1 MIEFDPALFLYQLAA
16 FSIFAVMFYLLAAR
30 RIVGALEA
38 RQRKIEDDLAEGE
51 RARSEAEELRE
62 QYADKMAEVERDVA
76 DIVRKAHEEADER
89 RAQLVTDAE
98 READRIIE
106 RGEETIAEEVRDVKT
121 ELRGEVADIAVM
133 IARRVMDETR
143 TDDREQELARKFLE
157 EVEAMEPFEEEVG

>member
-16 FSIFAVMFYLLAAR
+16 FSIFAVLFYLLAAR
-30 RIVGALEA
+30 RIVGVLEA

-51 RARSEAEELRE
+51 LARSEAEKLRE
-62 QYADKMAEVERDVA
+62 RYADKMAEVERDVA

-89 RAQLVTDAE
+89 RAQLVADAE

-121 ELRGEVADIAVM
+121 ELRGEVADLAVM
-133 IARRVMDETR
+133 IARRVLDETR
-143 TDDREQELARKFLE
+143 TDERERELAYKFLE